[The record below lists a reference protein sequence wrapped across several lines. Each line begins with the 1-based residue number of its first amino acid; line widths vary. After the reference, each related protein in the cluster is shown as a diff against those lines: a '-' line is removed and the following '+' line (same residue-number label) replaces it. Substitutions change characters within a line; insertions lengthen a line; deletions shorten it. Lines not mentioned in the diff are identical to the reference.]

1 MQRSRYAYTLHKQTD
16 RDNACVECN
25 RYDMQPR
32 CRLDQPCNP
41 ERAEQVPSR
50 IFSAFQLPTAP
61 PYVWGSLCRFYDYA
75 ERGDLNPTGDAPPY
89 VGTWRHMNET
99 FVVVRD
105 LESCPGYSSASS
117 KQQALFEACLTLP
130 SGSSIAV
137 PDAEC
142 FAKNSLGSV
151 TDCGF
156 KLVGTTGGCVSVGMH
171 VCTCQSTCLKVSKC

>member
-1 MQRSRYAYTLHKQTD
+1 
-16 RDNACVECN
+16 
-25 RYDMQPR
+25 MQPR

-156 KLVGTTGGCVSVGMH
+156 KLVGTTGGCVSVGTH
-171 VCTCQSTCLKVSKC
+171 VCTCQSTRLKVSKC

>member
-1 MQRSRYAYTLHKQTD
+1 MQRSRYAYKLHKQTD

-32 CRLDQPCNP
+32 CQLDQPCNP

-105 LESCPGYSSASS
+105 LASCPG
-117 KQQALFEACLTLP
+117 
-130 SGSSIAV
+130 
-137 PDAEC
+137 
-142 FAKNSLGSV
+142 
-151 TDCGF
+151 
-156 KLVGTTGGCVSVGMH
+156 
-171 VCTCQSTCLKVSKC
+171 

>member
-1 MQRSRYAYTLHKQTD
+1 MTTRS
-16 RDNACVECN
+16 
-25 RYDMQPR
+25 
-32 CRLDQPCNP
+32 
-41 ERAEQVPSR
+41 
-50 IFSAFQLPTAP
+50 
-61 PYVWGSLCRFYDYA
+61 
-75 ERGDLNPTGDAPPY
+75 

-171 VCTCQSTCLKVSKC
+171 VCTCQSTRLKVSKC